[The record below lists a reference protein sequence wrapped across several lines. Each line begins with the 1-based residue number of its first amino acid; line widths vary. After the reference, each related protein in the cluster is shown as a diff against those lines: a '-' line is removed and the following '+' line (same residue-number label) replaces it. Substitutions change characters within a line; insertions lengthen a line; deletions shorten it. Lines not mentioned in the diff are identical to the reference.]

1 MENRE
6 SAVFGQLAEGLAE
19 RLDRPTD
26 SFTPETTIES
36 LGLDSLDIAEL
47 MIEMES
53 RLGIE
58 IETDE
63 GKIILIAR
71 WKELSERLE
80 NCGISQSDV
89 KQLQAIAK
97 NHGMNKVLLNINES
111 NVASAHICEKLGG
124 IQMDTISVFNNV
136 EGEHA
141 MRRYWIY
148 L

>member
-58 IETDE
+58 IETDR
-63 GKIILIAR
+63 KILTLGDIVVMI
-71 WKELSERLE
+71 
-80 NCGISQSDV
+80 
-89 KQLQAIAK
+89 
-97 NHGMNKVLLNINES
+97 
-111 NVASAHICEKLGG
+111 EKIKG
-124 IQMDTISVFNNV
+124 
-136 EGEHA
+136 
-141 MRRYWIY
+141 
-148 L
+148 